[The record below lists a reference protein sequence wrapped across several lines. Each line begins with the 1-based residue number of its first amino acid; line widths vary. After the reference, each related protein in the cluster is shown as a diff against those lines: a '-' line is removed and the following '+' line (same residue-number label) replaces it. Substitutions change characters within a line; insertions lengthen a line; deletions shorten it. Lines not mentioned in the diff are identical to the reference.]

1 MMFYFKPVF
10 QFYFVTCVC
19 LYILIRIDRVTQWF
33 RFPSFIRY
41 NFNDFLCLPIIL
53 TLTICILRYLKR
65 DQNIELSGRL
75 IFGEAVFYS
84 VLFEFLLPIY
94 SMKYTADL
102 IDVLMYVLGAWFY
115 GVMMKRNDLVHV
127 N

>member
-33 RFPSFIRY
+33 RFPPFILY

-53 TLTICILRYLKR
+53 TLTVCILRYLKR
-65 DQNIELSGRL
+65 DQDIELSGRL
-75 IFGEAVFYS
+75 IFGEAIFYS

-102 IDVLMYVLGAWFY
+102 IDVLMYGLGALFY
-115 GVMMKRNDLVHV
+115 GVMMKRNDLHSSC
-127 N
+127 